1 MHKLTGFRPKKKFII
16 TFFRMELFM
25 MKKVSRMEMKDLTTI
40 LIDIKKNVLLI
51 IKFKVVKFVHLTK
64 ISNHL

>member
-1 MHKLTGFRPKKKFII
+1 
-16 TFFRMELFM
+16 M
-25 MKKVSRMEMKDLTTI
+25 MKKVSRKEMKDLTTI
-40 LIDIKKNVLLI
+40 LIDIKNVLLI